1 MCFDTIKISKGY
13 CYGCSCNFNRIKNC
27 YPSPVLHAIKS
38 GKNEDSSITLPTS
51 RTLSKEKEAKVC
63 EELNLNKKV
72 YDITGKILE
81 FKKQKRGI
89 DKNIVKLEKELERLF
104 DDAQIDCLEVEFGM
118 LVRRKTDMGYEWLV
132 EI

>member
-1 MCFDTIKISKGY
+1 M
-13 CYGCSCNFNRIKNC
+13 
-27 YPSPVLHAIKS
+27 LHAIKS

-72 YDITGKILE
+72 YDIAGKILE

-118 LVRRKTDMGYEWLV
+118 LVRRKTDTGYEWLV